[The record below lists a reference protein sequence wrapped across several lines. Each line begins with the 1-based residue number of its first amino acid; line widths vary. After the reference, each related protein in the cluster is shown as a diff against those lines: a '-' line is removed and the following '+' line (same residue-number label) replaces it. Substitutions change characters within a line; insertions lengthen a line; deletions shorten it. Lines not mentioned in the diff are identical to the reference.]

1 MSLDPVI
8 LTEEPV
14 ARRIFPIVTAAKIRQ
29 RVAPTIQ
36 KKGGV
41 GFMADMDDR
50 RR

>member
-1 MSLDPVI
+1 MSLDPAI
-8 LTEEPV
+8 LAEESA

-36 KKGGV
+36 KKGGI
-41 GFMADMDDR
+41 GFMADMRDR